1 MSIGHGR
8 ALALTLAEAIPR
20 LARMNMVKPGGLT
33 HPAQTSATIA
43 ALNERSRE
51 VFREIVET
59 YVATG
64 EPVGSRTLS
73 RRLGTVL
80 SPATIRNVMADL
92 QDLGLLYAP
101 HTSAGRLPTAVGL
114 RLFVDGLLELG
125 ALSEDERATI
135 DAQCAAA
142 GRSLPQTLQDA
153 SAAIAGLS
161 RCASL
166 VLAPKGDE
174 ALKHV
179 EFVNLGP
186 GRALVVLVTN
196 SGLVENRVIEVP
208 AGLTPSQLAQ
218 ASNFLSTRL
227 AGRTLGEA
235 RHDVLGELSAQRAAL
250 DELTTKVVQA
260 GLATWS
266 GDSKSG
272 TLIVRGQARLLEDVN
287 AIEDLERIRML
298 FEALET
304 RETMVKLLDAA
315 QSADGVQI
323 FIGADNALFDMAGCS
338 MVIAPYKNTRAE
350 IVGAIGV
357 IGPQRLNYARVI
369 PMVDYTARVI
379 GRLIG

>member
-1 MSIGHGR
+1 
-8 ALALTLAEAIPR
+8 
-20 LARMNMVKPGGLT
+20 MNMVKPGGLMRQAA
-33 HPAQTSATIA
+33 PSATIA

-73 RRLGTVL
+73 RRLGTLL

-101 HTSAGRLPTAVGL
+101 HTSAGRLPTALGL

-125 ALSEDERATI
+125 ALGEDERAQI
-135 DAQCAAA
+135 DAQCVAA
-142 GRSLPQTLQDA
+142 GRSLPQALQEA
-153 SAAIAGLS
+153 SVAIAGLS

-179 EFVNLGP
+179 EFINLGP

-208 AGLTPSQLAQ
+208 PGLTPSQLAQ
-218 ASNFLSTRL
+218 ASNFLSARL

-235 RHDVLGELSAQRAAL
+235 RGDVLVELATHRAML
-250 DELTTKVVQA
+250 DELASKVVEA
-260 GLATWS
+260 GLATWA
-266 GDSKSG
+266 GDAPGG
-272 TLIVRGQARLLEDVN
+272 TLIVRGQARLLEDVT
-287 AIEDLERIRML
+287 ALEDLERIRML

-304 RETMVKLLDAA
+304 RETMIKLLEAA
-315 QSADGVQI
+315 QIADGVRI
-323 FIGADNALFDMAGCS
+323 FIGADNALFDLAGCS
-338 MVIAPYKNTRAE
+338 LVIAPYRNAQSR

-379 GRLIG
+379 GRLLG